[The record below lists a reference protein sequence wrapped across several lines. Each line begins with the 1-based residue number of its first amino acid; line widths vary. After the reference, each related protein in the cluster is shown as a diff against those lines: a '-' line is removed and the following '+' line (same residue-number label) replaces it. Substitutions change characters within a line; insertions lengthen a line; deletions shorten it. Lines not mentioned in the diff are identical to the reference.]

1 MRHDGW
7 RDGTHEPEISNR
19 GFELGLASDLLGVI
33 KDIIVGGEEQIVEY
47 FEKRGLFILFIDAK
61 WATG

>member
-1 MRHDGW
+1 MRRDGW
-7 RDGTHEPEISNR
+7 RDGIHEPEISNR

-47 FEKRGLFILFIDAK
+47 FEKRRLFILFIDAK
-61 WATG
+61 QATG